1 MSDKNLN
8 NVIIQY
14 FPRQDKITSTFR
26 GSELLSGN
34 HPQKFF
40 KDDVQNL
47 VLDLYNRKKLD
58 KYDLDNT
65 VFNFMLPSGTTLNS
79 NLKHDEMATEQPNLN
94 NELEEK
100 AFSLQGLGGF
110 HSSIHIPGN
119 HDITLYYA
127 VGVYSEKLADGN
139 MNGIVAFDKPWKN
152 VVATFYHELIEVR
165 TDPDVEDGDFDDSS
179 LGWYSDGSEIPLG
192 SNNHIGG
199 EIGDIPIQIAE
210 TFARGD
216 LSKVFKEVPLT
227 DGSGTVPI
235 QQQYSNAVHGI
246 EGPISVPHLR
256 IPFN

>member
-1 MSDKNLN
+1 MYK
-8 NVIIQY
+8 
-14 FPRQDKITSTFR
+14 
-26 GSELLSGN
+26 
-34 HPQKFF
+34 
-40 KDDVQNL
+40 NL

-165 TDPDVEDGDFDDSS
+165 TDPDVEDGNFDDSS

-199 EIGDIPIQIAE
+199 GDW
-210 TFARGD
+210 R
-216 LSKVFKEVPLT
+216 
-227 DGSGTVPI
+227 
-235 QQQYSNAVHGI
+235 YSYPNSRNI
-246 EGPISVPHLR
+246 CKR
-256 IPFN
+256 